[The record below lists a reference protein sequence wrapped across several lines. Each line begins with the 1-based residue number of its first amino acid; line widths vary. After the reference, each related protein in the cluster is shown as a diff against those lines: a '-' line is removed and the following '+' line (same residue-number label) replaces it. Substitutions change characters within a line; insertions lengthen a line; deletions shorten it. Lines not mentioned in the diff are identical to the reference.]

1 MSLSDRIEKLL
12 MSVQKPVRYMGGE
25 FNAVMKDA
33 AAVDVR
39 YAFLFPDTYEVG
51 MSHLGMKILYHAI
64 NAREDTWCERVFS
77 PWVDMADLMREN
89 GIPLFSL
96 ESRTPV
102 GEFDLLGITLQYEM
116 SFTNI
121 LDALDLAGLPLRRED
136 RTEGPF
142 VICGGPCAFNPEP
155 LAPFVDLIALGD
167 GEEETLQTIEVYKRW
182 KASGKPRGEYL
193 RMAAQIPGIYVPSLY
208 DVAYNRDGTIRSV
221 TPKPGSGAPKVV
233 RKALVTDLN
242 GAVYPEKLI
251 VPYGE
256 IVHNRIMLEIF
267 RGCTRGCRFCQS
279 GMIYRPIR
287 ERSVDRLMQMAEELV
302 RSTGYDEISLM
313 SLSSGD
319 YSCLPELAHRM
330 VDRFAARRV
339 RISLPSQRIDAVLT
353 DTLKETQKVKKT
365 ALTLAPEA
373 GTQRL
378 RDVINKGVTEA
389 DLMRSVTD
397 AFDQGWSAVKL
408 YFMIG
413 LPTETDEDVLG
424 IADLAA
430 KVRRC
435 YFSVPKERR
444 APGLR
449 ITVSASVFVPKN
461 DTPFQ
466 WAPQL
471 DSGEVVRR
479 QQLLRQAFN
488 RIKGVDFKYHAPDVS
503 YIEAVFARGDRRM
516 ADAMERAW
524 RLGCRFDGWS
534 DQFRYDLWMKAF
546 EQTGVDPDFYAIR
559 PRRTDEVFPWDH
571 LDCGVTKEYM
581 LREWERALRV
591 ECTPDCRRGCTGCGM
606 KRYPGACTGRS
617 SPTPA
622 LEGE

>member
-12 MSVQKPVRYMGGE
+12 ISVQKPVRYMGGE
-25 FNAVMKDA
+25 FNAVMKDPG
-33 AAVDVR
+33 AVDVR

-51 MSHLGMKILYHAI
+51 MSHLGMKILYHSI
-64 NAREDTWCERVFS
+64 NARDDAWCERVFS
-77 PWVDMADLMREN
+77 PWVDMAELMRRD

-96 ESRTPV
+96 ESRTPIRD
-102 GEFDLLGITLQYEM
+102 FDLLGITLQYEM

-121 LDALDLAGLPLRRED
+121 LEALDLAGIPLRRED
-136 RTEGPF
+136 RKAGPF

-155 LAPFVDLIALGD
+155 LAPFVDLVALGD
-167 GEEETLQTIEVYKRW
+167 GEEETQRTIDVYKQW
-182 KASGKPRGEYL
+182 KALGLPREEYL

-208 DVAYNRDGTIRSV
+208 DVAYNEDGTVKTV
-221 TPKPGSGAPKVV
+221 TPKPGSGAP
-233 RKALVTDLN
+233 ALVKKAMVLDLN
-242 GAVYPEKLI
+242 EAVYPEKLI

-267 RGCTRGCRFCQS
+267 RGCTRGCRLCQA

-287 ERSVDRLMQMAEELV
+287 ERSIDRLMALADKLV
-302 RSTGYDEISLM
+302 SSTGYDEISLM

-319 YSCLPELAHRM
+319 YSCLPELAHQM
-330 VDRFAARRV
+330 VEKFAARRV
-339 RISLPSQRIDAVLT
+339 KISLPSQRIDNVLT
-353 DTLKETQKVKKT
+353 DTLKETQKVRKT

-389 DLMRSVTD
+389 DLIRSVTD

-408 YFMIG
+408 YFMLG

-424 IADLAA
+424 IADLAE

-435 YFSVPKERR
+435 YFSIPKERR

-466 WAPQL
+466 WSPQL
-471 DSGEVVRR
+471 DYDAVVRR
-479 QQLLRQAFN
+479 QQLLRQALSKL
-488 RIKGVDFKYHAPDVS
+488 KGVDFKYHAPDIS
-503 YIEAVFARGDRRM
+503 YIEAVFARGDRRLGE
-516 ADAMERAW
+516 ALERAW

-534 DQFRYDLWMKAF
+534 DQFKYDMWLRAF
-546 EQTGVDPDFYAIR
+546 EETGIDPDFYATRER
-559 PRRTDEVFPWDH
+559 PTNEVFPWDH
-571 LDCGVTKEYM
+571 LDCGVTKQYL
-581 LREWERALRV
+581 LREWERAQRA
-591 ECTPDCRRGCTGCGM
+591 ECTPDCRKGCTGCGM
-606 KRYPGACTGRS
+606 KRYEGACV
-617 SPTPA
+617 
-622 LEGE
+622 